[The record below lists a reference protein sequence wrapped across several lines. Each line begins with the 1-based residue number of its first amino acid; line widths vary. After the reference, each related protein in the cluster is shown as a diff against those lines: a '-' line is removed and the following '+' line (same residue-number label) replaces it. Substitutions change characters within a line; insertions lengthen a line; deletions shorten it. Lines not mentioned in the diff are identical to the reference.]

1 MCKYPVALQRLED
14 DFEHKVF
21 TDIEECNPVL
31 FYYTS
36 VDFVVGEWENR
47 GNLDSNRTYIRT
59 TYRSLELNTALTL
72 GLHTE
77 V

>member
-14 DFEHKVF
+14 DFEHKVC

-36 VDFVVGEWENR
+36 VDFVVGE
-47 GNLDSNRTYIRT
+47 
-59 TYRSLELNTALTL
+59 
-72 GLHTE
+72 
-77 V
+77 